1 MAVYRV
7 EKTGDYTVL
16 SNYHLRDPR
25 LKLGAKGLLSLVL
38 SLPEDWEY
46 SIEGLAALGPE
57 GKDAVRSAI
66 KQLEACGYVTRQ
78 QSHGAGGQF
87 STNEYVIRERP
98 VDAPPLA
105 GFPPT
110 VKPTTENPSAENPTQ
125 SNKDIQIPPKA
136 PQGGRRREAKEEPDW
151 KPERFRGFWKF
162 YPRGEA
168 KQQAIRAWDRL
179 KPSDELIDRMGRALK
194 RQMQSADWLAG
205 VGVPY
210 ASTWLNQR
218 RWEDEVKGQSPE
230 QSEAGI
236 AMPEGT
242 IWS

>member
-1 MAVYRV
+1 MAVCRV

-57 GKDAVRSAI
+57 GKDAVRSAV
-66 KQLEACGYVTRQ
+66 KQLEAAGYITRQ
-78 QSHGAGGQF
+78 RSHDSGGQF
-87 STNEYVIRERP
+87 SSSVYIIREKP
-98 VDAPPLA
+98 EEAPPLA
-105 GFPPT
+105 GFPSL
-110 VKPTTENPSAENPTQ
+110 VKPSLEKPTAENPTEL
-125 SNKDIQIPPKA
+125 NKDIQIPPKA

-162 YPRGEA
+162 YPRGEN
-168 KQQAIRAWDRL
+168 KQAAIRAWDKLR
-179 KPSDELIDRMGRALK
+179 PSDELIDRMGAALK
-194 RQMQSADWLAG
+194 RQKQSEDWRAG
-205 VGVPY
+205 IGVPY

-218 RWEDEVKGQSPE
+218 RWEDEVRVTTTT
-230 QSEAGI
+230 AGGI
-236 AMPEGT
+236 ILEETG
-242 IWS
+242 WS

>member
-78 QSHGAGGQF
+78 RSHSAGGQF
-87 STNEYVIRERP
+87 SSSVYIIREKP
-98 VDAPPLA
+98 EEASPLA
-105 GFPPT
+105 GFPSL
-110 VKPTTENPSAENPTQ
+110 VKPSLEKPTAENPTEL
-125 SNKDIQIPPKA
+125 NKDIQIPPKA
-136 PQGGRRREAKEEPDW
+136 PQGGRRREAKEAPDW

-162 YPRGEA
+162 YPRGEN
-168 KQQAIRAWDRL
+168 KQAAIRAWDKLR
-179 KPSDELIDRMGRALK
+179 PSDELIDRMGAALK
-194 RQMQSADWLAG
+194 RQKQSADWLAG
-205 VGVPY
+205 IGVPY

-230 QSEAGI
+230 QNEAGI
-236 AMPEGT
+236 AMPEGA

>member
-46 SIEGLAALGPE
+46 SVEGLAALGPE

-110 VKPTTENPSAENPTQ
+110 VKPTTGKPSAENPTQ

-136 PQGGRRREAKEEPDW
+136 PQGGRRSREAKEAPDW

-162 YPRGEA
+162 YPRGEN
-168 KQQAIRAWDRL
+168 KQAAIRAWDKLR
-179 KPSDELIDRMGRALK
+179 PSDELIDRMGAALK
-194 RQMQSADWLAG
+194 RQKQSADWLAG
-205 VGVPY
+205 IGVPY

-218 RWEDEVKGQSPE
+218 RWEDEVRVTTTLPG
-230 QSEAGI
+230 GI
-236 AMPEGT
+236 ILEETG
-242 IWS
+242 WS